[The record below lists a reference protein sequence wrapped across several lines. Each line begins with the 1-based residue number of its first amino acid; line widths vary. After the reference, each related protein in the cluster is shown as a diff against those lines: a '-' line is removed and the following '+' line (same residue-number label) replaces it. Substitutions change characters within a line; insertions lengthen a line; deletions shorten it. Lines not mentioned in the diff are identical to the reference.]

1 MVMAMKDEGGEVL
14 LNAAV
19 NIGQYYAFLAQA
31 LLRVYNPE
39 TAAQLS
45 DEVFNEQLDQIRKRL
60 SPILEKNHV
69 VKGNLERVDQEVMR
83 IKQAAGDKATQA
95 AAIVEAQEYHKEVA
109 ERARTV
115 SDLVG
120 LFRRL

>member
-1 MVMAMKDEGGEVL
+1 MSDDGKAAL

-19 NIGQYYAFLAQA
+19 SVGQFYAFLAQG
-31 LLRVYNPE
+31 LRMVFDPKA
-39 TAAQLS
+39 AAQLPES
-45 DEVFNEQLDQIRKRL
+45 LFDTRLDQIRGAL
-60 SPILEKNHV
+60 APILEKNHV
-69 VKGNLERVDQEVMR
+69 VKENLQKVDQEVTR
-83 IKQAAGDKATQA
+83 IRKAAKDAATRSE
-95 AAIVEAQEYHKEVA
+95 AIEEAERYHADIA